1 MADDLYHQEISK
13 SINVN
18 SLFYNPKGKSIM
30 TTTTAN
36 NEVRNVILKNV
47 SLYWAKLNPE
57 KPVSPFGTEQWE
69 ITVQADK
76 KRSKELEAFGKV
88 KDGFDK
94 GTVAINLKKKAQ
106 KKDGSA
112 AAPVRVVDSSKQPLD
127 PKVIGNGSVGNV
139 MLMLK
144 DYEIKAPNGK
154 VTKSGTTV
162 TLTAV
167 QVTEL
172 VKYEPKNS
180 NFVDFD
186 DEGESSSEVAEDEIP
201 F

>member
-1 MADDLYHQEISK
+1 
-13 SINVN
+13 
-18 SLFYNPKGKSIM
+18 M
-30 TTTTAN
+30 TTQTNAQ

-57 KPVSPFGTEQWE
+57 KPVAPFGTEQWE
-69 ITVQADK
+69 LTVQADK
-76 KRSKELEAFGKV
+76 KREKELAAFGKT
-88 KDGFDK
+88 KEGFNK
-94 GTVAINLKKKAQ
+94 GTVAINLKKKAL
-106 KKDGSA
+106 KKDGTPA
-112 AAPVRVVDSSKQPLD
+112 AAVRVVDAAKQPVD
-127 PKVIGNGSVGNV
+127 PKTIGNGSVGNV

-167 QVTEL
+167 QVTNL
-172 VKYEPKNS
+172 VKYEPKSS

-186 DEGESSSEVAEDEIP
+186 EEDQSSNEVANEEVP

>member
-1 MADDLYHQEISK
+1 
-13 SINVN
+13 
-18 SLFYNPKGKSIM
+18 M

-36 NEVRNVILKNV
+36 NEVRNVILKGV

-69 ITVQADK
+69 ITVQTDK

-94 GTVAINLKKKAQ
+94 GTVAINLKKKAL
-106 KKDGSA
+106 KKDGSP
-112 AAPVRVVDSSKQPLD
+112 AAPVRVVDGMKQPLD

-162 TLTAV
+162 TLTAI

-186 DEGESSSEVAEDEIP
+186 EEGSGSEEIADEEIP

>member
-1 MADDLYHQEISK
+1 
-13 SINVN
+13 
-18 SLFYNPKGKSIM
+18 M
-30 TTTTAN
+30 TTSAQNDT
-36 NEVRNVILKNV
+36 RNVILKNV

-69 ITVQADK
+69 LTVQADK
-76 KRSKELEAFGKV
+76 KRDKELSEFGNTKE
-88 KDGFDK
+88 GFDK
-94 GTVAINLKKKAQ
+94 GTVKINLKKKAL
-106 KKDGSA
+106 KKDGSP
-112 AAPVRVVDSSKQPLD
+112 AAPVRVVDASKNPLD

-167 QVTEL
+167 QVTNL
-172 VKYEPKNS
+172 VKYEAKNS

-186 DEGESSSEVAEDEIP
+186 EEEGSSTAIEDEEIP

>member
-1 MADDLYHQEISK
+1 
-13 SINVN
+13 
-18 SLFYNPKGKSIM
+18 M

-47 SLYWAKLNPE
+47 SLHWAKLNPE

-69 ITVQADK
+69 LTVQVDK
-76 KRSKELEAFGKV
+76 KRSKELEQFGKI

-94 GTVAINLKKKAQ
+94 GTVAIGLRKKAQ
-106 KKDGSA
+106 KKDGSP
-112 AAPVRVVDSSKQPLD
+112 AAPVRVVDAAKQPLD

-167 QVTEL
+167 QVTDL
-172 VKYEPKNS
+172 VKYVPKNS

-186 DEGESSSEVAEDEIP
+186 EEGEGASNEVAEDDIP